1 MSKNICDCKKKLEIT
16 NLIIILGSK
25 ECFEEPKDL
34 TQKVRDALRQ
44 ENPKNTSNTD
54 TSNTDTS
61 NTDTSNTD
69 SASSTDSSADESV
82 KKRDKV

>member
-1 MSKNICDCKKKLEIT
+1 MITKKKLEIT

-61 NTDTSNTD
+61 NTD
-69 SASSTDSSADESV
+69 SASSTDSSSDESV